1 MAVVSRDQLL
11 KIGALSKARCD
22 TWRRLACSTHFIFK
36 AELKARAAAQFGE
49 LRQLCRASYVREVTD
64 ASAGGQWVLV
74 LLYTDA
80 IQCHPMM
87 RPWAEAARR
96 FPNIKFMKGVASEI
110 IEDFPDHLTPTVI
123 MYKDKECVKQVQG
136 LAEWGG
142 CDMSVDSI
150 ERVLAELGVVVETV
164 LEDMQE

>member
-64 ASAGGQWVLV
+64 ASAGG
-74 LLYTDA
+74 
-80 IQCHPMM
+80 
-87 RPWAEAARR
+87 
-96 FPNIKFMKGVASEI
+96 
-110 IEDFPDHLTPTVI
+110 PTGH
-123 MYKDKECVKQVQG
+123 EC
-136 LAEWGG
+136 A
-142 CDMSVDSI
+142 
-150 ERVLAELGVVVETV
+150 LGVFPEKVSRFFG
-164 LEDMQE
+164 